1 MTEENNPILT
11 QLPYFD
17 FNDAIEN
24 YGFDWSSFSL
34 NNFESFIK
42 NTFITDFIKFRLSF
56 IKRDY
61 LEGVRKLAH
70 KFKGSFSYI

>member
-1 MTEENNPILT
+1 MTEEQSPLMS
-11 QLPYFD
+11 QSPYFD

-24 YGFDWSSFSL
+24 YGFDWASFSL
-34 NNFESFIK
+34 NNFESFIQK
-42 NTFITDFIKFRLSF
+42 TFITDFIKFRLSY

-61 LEGVRKLAH
+61 HEGVRKLAH